1 MWLELSH
8 GSTRNVSKPTGMIVG
23 GSQRLPALGQRLQ
36 LLATWLS
43 SCGCQDGSHLAEWAS

>member
-43 SCGCQDGSHLAEWAS
+43 SCGCQDGSHLAE